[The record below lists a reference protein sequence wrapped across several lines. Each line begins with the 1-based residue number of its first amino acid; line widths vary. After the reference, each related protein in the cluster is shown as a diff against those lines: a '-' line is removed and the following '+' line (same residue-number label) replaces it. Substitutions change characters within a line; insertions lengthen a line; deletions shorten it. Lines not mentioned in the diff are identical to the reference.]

1 MPVKSLFFFDVFFAL
16 LWNCIGDDDDFGD
29 MHFSIWF
36 DAFLASSS
44 TNRIEKTRVPKI
56 TFFDFCGALFCLLFC
71 RFFKKIMNCI
81 CYGQFLAA
89 QGVMSI
95 GVFLR
100 PPVLIWFDKTLRTH
114 TQKNRI
120 FKISLIPRR
129 KSLREIPQILHFLKI
144 RHRQENSVWA
154 LRLLILKIASN

>member
-1 MPVKSLFFFDVFFAL
+1 MMILVTCISPYGLMYFWRHLARTALKKLGYQKSLFLIFVARFFVLFF
-16 LWNCIGDDDDFGD
+16 C
-29 MHFSIWF
+29 
-36 DAFLASSS
+36 
-44 TNRIEKTRVPKI
+44 
-56 TFFDFCGALFCLLFC
+56 C
-71 RFFKKIMNCI
+71 FFKKIMNCI

-114 TQKNRI
+114 TQQNRI

-144 RHRQENSVWA
+144 RHRQENSVLA
-154 LRLLILKIASN
+154 LRLLILKLASNWYMVRRVFGCFSDAEI